1 MNRFLGDLLRL
12 EDVREIA
19 GWNVAFAAEWAARHP
34 LRVLAL
40 CLVCMVAAAWF
51 YLRRQPA
58 VRPAYR
64 ILLTVLRGAMLSLL
78 VVLLADPVLRV
89 SIKQAPRPL
98 LWVLFDGSESM
109 AIEDELPAE

>member
-1 MNRFLGDLLRL
+1 MNRFLGNLLRL

-40 CLVCMVAAAWF
+40 CVVCMVAAAWF

-58 VRPAYR
+58 LRPGYR
-64 ILLTVLRGAMLSLL
+64 ILLTALRGAMLSLL
-78 VVLLADPVLRV
+78 VVLQIGRAHV
-89 SIKQAPRPL
+89 
-98 LWVLFDGSESM
+98 
-109 AIEDELPAE
+109 